1 MKVRK
6 LTVCHTC
13 RARKLG
19 CDGKRPSCSQCAGT
33 KIKCGGYQYDLVFI
47 PSQLSIGASAKSKTR
62 KDGKITKKERECTIT
77 RTDIPADTCDD
88 IFHDTRLIAKH
99 AAPVVRP
106 SLAWPFQ
113 DIISLVVQNFS
124 PTVLSSNSAFMNWD
138 VDIHPRVC
146 GAWIELLPVLSLT
159 RRYEMALSSSVKAL
173 GVSILSRGRNGIAP
187 ISDALTAHCSALHS
201 LHDSLHDITHTADSD
216 VLAVAIMCLMISEI
230 ILPTAV
236 SSSSAHAAGLSDLIQ
251 LHSPEAYSTG
261 PSHRIFIGLRP
272 AMIIHSIRTKNPTFL
287 ASPEWRTIPFQ
298 YVEANSFHAL
308 MTEATAIPSI
318 LVDIDRLKYGSPN
331 ANAPRAVLED
341 LKNLLDALV
350 NWNVSFQSLTNKPS
364 FRVLGKSPEKA
375 HIWFPDITT
384 ANSMTHYWT
393 FWIMCVVYIRKLRED
408 YPELRDEE
416 LLING
421 ESPESPLITEMAI
434 QMSTWI
440 FQSIEYLVQDEMRL
454 FGAISATLPTRIA
467 YQFLRYNHF
476 YDQELISWC
485 ERVIDGIRDRGY
497 DYIAQY
503 IVDDDGV

>member
-33 KIKCGGYQYDLVFI
+33 KTNCGGYQYDLVFI
-47 PSQLSIGASAKSKTR
+47 PSQLSIEASTKSKTR
-62 KDGKITKKERECTIT
+62 KDGKITKKQRECTNT
-77 RTDIPADTCDD
+77 HMNTHTHTGDE
-88 IFHDTRLIAKH
+88 IFHETRPVTKY
-99 AAPVVRP
+99 AAPVVRA

-138 VDIHPRVC
+138 VDMHPRVC

-173 GVSILSRGRNGIAP
+173 GVSILSRGRNGPAP

-201 LHDSLHDITHTADSD
+201 LHDSLHHITPTTDSD
-216 VLAVAIMCLMISEI
+216 ALAVAIMCLMISEI

-236 SSSSAHAAGLSDLIQ
+236 SSSAAHAAGLGDLIQ

-272 AMIIHSIRTKNPTFL
+272 AMIIQSIRNKHSTFL
-287 ASPEWRTIPFQ
+287 ALPEWRTIPFQ
-298 YVEANSFHAL
+298 YVKANSFHAL

-331 ANAPRAVLED
+331 AKSPLAVLKD
-341 LKNLLDALV
+341 LITLLDALV
-350 NWNVSFQSLTNKPS
+350 NWNVSFQSLNNKPS
-364 FRVLGKSPEKA
+364 FRILGKGPEKA
-375 HIWFPDITT
+375 HVWFPDITT

-408 YPELRDEE
+408 YPELLDEDV
-416 LLING
+416 LING

-454 FGAISATLPTRIA
+454 FGAISTALPTRMA
-467 YQFLRYNHF
+467 YQFLRYNH
-476 YDQELISWC
+476 DRELISWC
-485 ERVIDGIRDRGY
+485 ERVIGGIRDRGY
-497 DYIAQY
+497 GYIAEY
-503 IVDDDGV
+503 ILDDDGV

>member
-33 KIKCGGYQYDLVFI
+33 KIKCGGYQYDLVFV
-47 PSQLSIGASAKSKTR
+47 PSHLSTGAPTDSKTR
-62 KDGKITKKERECTIT
+62 KDGRITKKQRECPIAQTN
-77 RTDIPADTCDD
+77 IPTNASDE
-88 IFHDTRLIAKH
+88 IFHESRPVVTDALC
-99 AAPVVRP
+99 VVRP

-113 DIISLVVQNFS
+113 DVISLVVQNFS
-124 PTVLSSNSAFMNWD
+124 PAVLSSDSAFMNWD
-138 VDIHPRVC
+138 IDIHPRVC

-159 RRYEMALSSSVKAL
+159 RRYEMALSWSVKAL
-173 GVSILSRGRNGIAP
+173 GVSILARGRNGIAP
-187 ISDALTAHCSALHS
+187 ISDALTAHCSALHALHVS
-201 LHDSLHDITHTADSD
+201 LHHISHTADSD
-216 VLAVAIMCLMISEI
+216 VLAVAIMCLMISEL
-230 ILPTAV
+230 ILPTAA
-236 SSSSAHAAGLSDLIQ
+236 SSSAAHAAGLSDLIQ

-272 AMIIHSIRTKNPTFL
+272 AIIIHSIRNKHPTFL
-287 ASPEWRTIPFQ
+287 ASPEWRTVPFQ
-298 YVEANSFHAL
+298 FVKANSFHAL

-318 LVDIDRLKYGSPN
+318 LVDIDRLKCGSPN
-331 ANAPRAVLED
+331 AKPPFAVLQA
-341 LKNLLDALV
+341 LRNLLEALV
-350 NWNVSFQSLTNKPS
+350 SWNVSFQSLTNKPS
-364 FRVLGKSPEKA
+364 FRILGKGPEQA
-375 HIWFPDITT
+375 QVWFPDITT

-393 FWIMCVVYIRKLRED
+393 FWIMCIVYIRKLRDD
-408 YPELRDEE
+408 YPELRDQE

-454 FGAISATLPTRIA
+454 FGAISTTLPTRIA

-476 YDQELISWC
+476 YDRELLSWC

-503 IVDDDGV
+503 ILDDEGV

>member
-47 PSQLSIGASAKSKTR
+47 PSQLSIGPSTKSKAR
-62 KDGKITKKERECTIT
+62 KDGKVGKKRGDCPSL
-77 RTDIPADTCDD
+77 RTSTSTDSSDEVFQEAKPIVK
-88 IFHDTRLIAKH
+88 HD
-99 AAPVVRP
+99 AAPVRP

-138 VDIHPRVC
+138 VDIYPRVC
-146 GAWIELLPVLSLT
+146 GAWIELLPVLSMT

-173 GVSILSRGRNGIAP
+173 AVSILSRGRNGIAP

-201 LHDSLHDITHTADSD
+201 LHDSLHHIAHTADSD
-216 VLAVAIMCLMISEI
+216 VLAVAIMCLMISEL
-230 ILPTAV
+230 ILPTAI
-236 SSSSAHAAGLSDLIQ
+236 SSSAAHAAGLSDLIQ
-251 LHSPEAYSTG
+251 LHSPEAYSSG

-272 AMIIHSIRTKNPTFL
+272 AMIIHSIRNKQPTFL
-287 ASPEWRTIPFQ
+287 ASYEWRTIPFQ
-298 YVEANSFHAL
+298 HVKANSFHAL

-318 LVDIDRLKYGSPN
+318 LVDIDQLKYGSPN
-331 ANAPRAVLED
+331 ANSPHAVFEA
-341 LKNLLDALV
+341 LKALLDALV
-350 NWNVSFQSLTNKPS
+350 KWNVSFQSLTNKPS
-364 FRVLGKSPEKA
+364 FRILGKGPEKA
-375 HIWFPDITT
+375 HVWFPDITT

-393 FWIMCVVYIRKLRED
+393 FWIMCIVYIRKLRED

-416 LLING
+416 LLISG
-421 ESPESPLITEMAI
+421 ESPESPIITEVAI

-485 ERVIDGIRDRGY
+485 ERVIHGIRDRGY

-503 IVDDDGV
+503 ILDDDGV

>member
-33 KIKCGGYQYDLVFI
+33 KIKCGGYQYDLVFV
-47 PSQLSIGASAKSKTR
+47 PSHLSTGAPTKPKTR
-62 KDGKITKKERECTIT
+62 KDGKITKKQRECTT
-77 RTDIPADTCDD
+77 AQTNTLTNASDE
-88 IFHDTRLIAKH
+88 IFHASRPEVTDALC
-99 AAPVVRP
+99 VVRP

-124 PTVLSSNSAFMNWD
+124 PAVLSSNSAFMNWD
-138 VDIHPRVC
+138 IDIHPRVC

-173 GVSILSRGRNGIAP
+173 GVSILARGRNGIAP
-187 ISDALTAHCSALHS
+187 ISDALTAHCSALHALHVS
-201 LHDSLHDITHTADSD
+201 LHHISHTADSD
-216 VLAVAIMCLMISEI
+216 VLAVAIMCLMISEL
-230 ILPTAV
+230 ILPTAA
-236 SSSSAHAAGLSDLIQ
+236 SSSAAHAAGLSDLIQ

-272 AMIIHSIRTKNPTFL
+272 AIIIHSIRNKHPTFL
-287 ASPEWRTIPFQ
+287 ASPEWRTVPFQ
-298 YVEANSFHAL
+298 FVKANSFHAL

-318 LVDIDRLKYGSPN
+318 LVDIDRLKCGSPN
-331 ANAPRAVLED
+331 AKPPFAVLQD
-341 LKNLLDALV
+341 LRNLLEALV
-350 NWNVSFQSLTNKPS
+350 NWNVSFQCLTNKPS
-364 FRVLGKSPEKA
+364 FRILVKGPEQA
-375 HIWFPDITT
+375 QVWFPDITT

-393 FWIMCVVYIRKLRED
+393 FWIMCVVYIRKLRDD
-408 YPELRDEE
+408 YPELRDGDI
-416 LLING
+416 LING

-454 FGAISATLPTRIA
+454 FGAISTTLPTRIA

-476 YDQELISWC
+476 YDRELLSWC

-503 IVDDDGV
+503 ILDDEGV